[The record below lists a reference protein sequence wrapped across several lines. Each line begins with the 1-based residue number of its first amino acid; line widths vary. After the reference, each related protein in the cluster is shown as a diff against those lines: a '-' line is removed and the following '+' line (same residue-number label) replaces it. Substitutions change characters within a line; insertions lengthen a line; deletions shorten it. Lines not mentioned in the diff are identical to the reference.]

1 MFPPAMALPG
11 DHGAGTEEVRVG
23 RPEAWIPPP
32 NLLSASSSSSRV
44 ALGGAGE
51 RGAPDAAAA
60 VDLARDGDVGGVPV
74 VIEDGASSAAAAR

>member
-1 MFPPAMALPG
+1 MALPG

-23 RPEAWIPPP
+23 RPEAWIPP
-32 NLLSASSSSSRV
+32 NLVWGSSSSSRV

>member
-23 RPEAWIPPP
+23 RPEAWIPP
-32 NLLSASSSSSRV
+32 NLSASSSSSRV

>member
-23 RPEAWIPPP
+23 RPEAWIPT
-32 NLLSASSSSSRV
+32 NLSASSSSWS
-44 ALGGAGE
+44 GGAGE

>member
-23 RPEAWIPPP
+23 RPEAWIPP
-32 NLLSASSSSSRV
+32 ASSSSSRV